1 MRLERWLRLERKNKF
16 RIEDGEENRSSQ
28 ANLENVK
35 SRTRRGKRL
44 AKHAVTDSLSRTHNS
59 AHSIDDVTRQ
69 NNGDEDQAKRS
80 GTEIR
85 IRWSMVER
93 GLVNHAQGNKTD
105 GGKW

>member
-44 AKHAVTDSLSRTHNS
+44 AKHAVTDSLSQTRNS
-59 AHSIDDVTRQ
+59 LHSTNDVTRQ
-69 NNGDEDQAKRS
+69 KNREEDQA
-80 GTEIR
+80 
-85 IRWSMVER
+85 
-93 GLVNHAQGNKTD
+93 
-105 GGKW
+105 